1 MRDEGEKSRMD
12 NCEMREEMELNI
24 VVGVSAI
31 VRREKSEKVT

>member
-1 MRDEGEKSRMD
+1 MD

-24 VVGVSAI
+24 EVGVSAI